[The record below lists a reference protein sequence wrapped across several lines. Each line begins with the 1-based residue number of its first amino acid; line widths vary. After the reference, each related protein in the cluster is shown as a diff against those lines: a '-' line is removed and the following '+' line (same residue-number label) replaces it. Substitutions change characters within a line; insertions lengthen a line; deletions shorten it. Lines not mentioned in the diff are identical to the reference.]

1 MVRAQVFSS
10 LCPQGWSC
18 PSTPIYTKS
27 LLVLRLIA
35 PSTLEIPALPTLSLF
50 VPDEFK
56 HALVGWGQIFL
67 YNYTC
72 LIKLKPPRPPQSQI
86 KTHILLLGVIIC
98 WSFLHKHPGK
108 IKLTMMESFY
118 WPHLNKTIRAV
129 MGCATDWKI
138 QGSPSSIQIF
148 TRLIFTA
155 TVCTVRL
162 WING

>member
-72 LIKLKPPRPPQSQI
+72 LIKLKPPSPNHRSRL
-86 KTHILLLGVIIC
+86 KFCYWV
-98 WSFLHKHPGK
+98 WSFAGASC
-108 IKLTMMESFY
+108 T
-118 WPHLNKTIRAV
+118 
-129 MGCATDWKI
+129 
-138 QGSPSSIQIF
+138 SIQVKLNSPWWRVFIDPTSIRQYLQSWDVQLTEKF
-148 TRLIFTA
+148 KEVLQAFKYLHVSFSLLQFA
-155 TVCTVRL
+155 Q
-162 WING
+162 WDFE